1 MSPRS
6 YTLRVV
12 YFPGGVCDRTFLISN
27 AKLEQ
32 HYPLWSMKKFIQI
45 SMITILSPGLIYYLL
60 RIAFPI
66 TYIVDCTQANKITQ
80 ISDTFISAIG
90 DPSQKEAEIIAQRYI
105 TKAFC
110 LNDLNGDSSFSP
122 KPYFFDISNLS
133 SKYQIVGYAGAGFR
147 SPGSLQ
153 VKFDNG
159 TLLNF
164 CFSMMVINC
173 NKAQECD
180 CPHDFNWEP
189 KPK

>member
-1 MSPRS
+1 
-6 YTLRVV
+6 
-12 YFPGGVCDRTFLISN
+12 
-27 AKLEQ
+27 
-32 HYPLWSMKKFIQI
+32 MKKVIQI
-45 SMITILSPGLIYYLL
+45 SIIIILSLGLTYYLL
-60 RIAFPI
+60 RIASTV
-66 TYIVDCTQANKITQ
+66 TYIVDCNQANKITQ

-90 DPSQKEAEIIAQRYI
+90 DPSRKEAGIIAQRYI

-110 LNDLNGDSSFSP
+110 LNDLKGDSSFSP
-122 KPYFFDISNLS
+122 KAYFFDISNLS
-133 SKYQIVGYAGAGFR
+133 SKYQIVGYGGAGFR

-189 KPK
+189 KPKRYG